1 MSDLNIPISSLPST
15 LTYDEAVEAAYR
27 EDLDWIEEKLRARLS
42 VLIECDKQLSNY
54 IYKALR
60 KRFKASG
67 GPRLRLLSGH
77 PRAADPDNPMQN
89 NMTLPQRLLQ
99 ELREAIY
106 GAQNDGVLAI
116 THLDILTTTTRSSL
130 GMEAREAAAIMYENP
145 DLVFLGFT
153 DPTFEL
159 PSVIEKVFAV
169 KYSVIGIARDKL
181 KELIIQREARK
192 FGTES
197 LNPYALYK
205 FVSGLNAVRLR
216 QIMNQLETRVD
227 YDPKAPGSVEA
238 IYRDIRKLTL
248 AGDME
253 VPQVDLEKDIGGYT
267 KVKEKIRTEILDLLS
282 IKEASRSSEEIQAIE
297 EIVPKGM
304 IFFGPPGTGKTYFAK
319 AIATALNATVSIVS
333 GPELKSKWVG
343 ESLPWDEEVLVI
355 VDGQAKRMP
364 IGELVEG
371 HHGHE
376 VKAWTVGDDGSSFI
390 APVTGFLTHDGPD
403 YIDVLVT
410 ETGREVRVTGG
421 HSLFVLRDGKIED
434 VLADEVVAGQTRI
447 GVPLRLDAPER
458 IRQINLF
465 EAFKDAD
472 DVRVAGDELS
482 ALVDKCVLVVGEERA
497 RELLGGYKL
506 TDYFGWRRRPISVSK
521 LWALTHAAGV
531 EVDPSKLL
539 LYAWHR
545 NRTMPAV
552 LALDEDLGRFLG
564 LWIADGCFNEHG
576 DVRIAAHANELPETA
591 ALCERLFGRV
601 TTSRQSPQGVGLTIN
616 NTLFKRVMQEVL
628 GMSAGSGVKR
638 VPATIFMAP
647 KQTVAAFLS
656 GYFSGD
662 GTFNGKYIEA
672 TTISR
677 GLAGDIATLLQY
689 FGIAAR
695 LKTKPERL
703 GQNSWRVRFGWSEF
717 LRVFAREIGFMQPA
731 RQEALSQY
739 LDHLKLKRDKQTM
752 RAHISRDVLWDK
764 VVECRREPYD
774 RPHVYDLSVPDTERF
789 IAGFGNILVHNS
801 EENLRRVFAQA
812 RKSAPSIIIFDEL
825 DSFASARG
833 TYTGSGVEHSM
844 VNQMLTEMDGF
855 RKEELVFVVGTTNF
869 DQSLDPA
876 LLRPGRFELSIEIP
890 YPDKDDRK
898 AIVEIYNKKFSLEM
912 DEEMIDYIVQRTGG
926 YVDAPRGVRYSGDH
940 LYAVGRGLKREQLRK
955 LKEGKKLQ
963 ISRKEID
970 IVLGKRDRSRPK
982 LGKHEERTVAIHEAG
997 HAILAYVLPHCPTV
1011 ERVTIASEE
1020 EEYLG
1025 YVMHAVS
1032 ENQHVRTRS
1041 ELSDSI
1047 CVALG
1052 GRQAEWMMLG
1062 EVSSGCWN
1070 DLQQA
1075 TGVASMMVEQLGMS
1089 EKMGLRVYRTDQS
1102 ERAQVVMKPR
1112 DIAEITAAEVDAEI
1126 GAMVEAQRERC
1137 DSLLHQYRPEFEK
1150 LIEILIDKKTI
1161 GLDEMKEIF
1170 GGREFKVKY
1179 NQDEA
1184 SETAEM
1190 AQEEAASE

>member
-343 ESLPWDEEVLVI
+343 ES
-355 VDGQAKRMP
+355 
-364 IGELVEG
+364 
-371 HHGHE
+371 
-376 VKAWTVGDDGSSFI
+376 
-390 APVTGFLTHDGPD
+390 
-403 YIDVLVT
+403 
-410 ETGREVRVTGG
+410 
-421 HSLFVLRDGKIED
+421 
-434 VLADEVVAGQTRI
+434 
-447 GVPLRLDAPER
+447 
-458 IRQINLF
+458 
-465 EAFKDAD
+465 
-472 DVRVAGDELS
+472 
-482 ALVDKCVLVVGEERA
+482 
-497 RELLGGYKL
+497 
-506 TDYFGWRRRPISVSK
+506 
-521 LWALTHAAGV
+521 
-531 EVDPSKLL
+531 
-539 LYAWHR
+539 
-545 NRTMPAV
+545 
-552 LALDEDLGRFLG
+552 
-564 LWIADGCFNEHG
+564 
-576 DVRIAAHANELPETA
+576 
-591 ALCERLFGRV
+591 
-601 TTSRQSPQGVGLTIN
+601 
-616 NTLFKRVMQEVL
+616 
-628 GMSAGSGVKR
+628 
-638 VPATIFMAP
+638 
-647 KQTVAAFLS
+647 
-656 GYFSGD
+656 
-662 GTFNGKYIEA
+662 
-672 TTISR
+672 
-677 GLAGDIATLLQY
+677 
-689 FGIAAR
+689 
-695 LKTKPERL
+695 
-703 GQNSWRVRFGWSEF
+703 
-717 LRVFAREIGFMQPA
+717 
-731 RQEALSQY
+731 
-739 LDHLKLKRDKQTM
+739 
-752 RAHISRDVLWDK
+752 
-764 VVECRREPYD
+764 
-774 RPHVYDLSVPDTERF
+774 
-789 IAGFGNILVHNS
+789 

-1137 DSLLHQYRPEFEK
+1137 DSLLRQYRPEFEK

-1184 SETAEM
+1184 SETAEV

>member
-1 MSDLNIPISSLPST
+1 MSDLNVPISSLPAT

-27 EDLDWIEEKLRARLS
+27 EDLDWIEEKLNSRLS

-60 KRFKASG
+60 KRFKSGG

-89 NMTLPQRLLQ
+89 NQTLPQRLLQ
-99 ELREAIY
+99 ELRDAIY
-106 GAQNDGVLAI
+106 GAQSDGILAI

-130 GMEAREAAAIMYENP
+130 GVEAREAAAIMYENP

-159 PSVIEKVFAV
+159 PTVIEKVFAV
-169 KYSVIGIARDKL
+169 KYSIVGIGRDKL
-181 KELIIQREARK
+181 PQLIVQREARK
-192 FGTES
+192 FGVEDF
-197 LNPYALYK
+197 NPYTLYK

-227 YDPKAPGSVEA
+227 YDPSAPSSVDA

-248 AGDME
+248 VGDME
-253 VPQVDLEKDIGGYT
+253 VPRVDLEKDIGGYA
-267 KVKEKIRTEILDLLS
+267 KVKEKIRTEILDLLM
-282 IKEASRSSEEIQAIE
+282 IKEQSKSSDEIKAIE

-343 ESLPWDEEVLVI
+343 E
-355 VDGQAKRMP
+355 
-364 IGELVEG
+364 
-371 HHGHE
+371 
-376 VKAWTVGDDGSSFI
+376 
-390 APVTGFLTHDGPD
+390 
-403 YIDVLVT
+403 
-410 ETGREVRVTGG
+410 
-421 HSLFVLRDGKIED
+421 
-434 VLADEVVAGQTRI
+434 
-447 GVPLRLDAPER
+447 
-458 IRQINLF
+458 
-465 EAFKDAD
+465 
-472 DVRVAGDELS
+472 
-482 ALVDKCVLVVGEERA
+482 
-497 RELLGGYKL
+497 
-506 TDYFGWRRRPISVSK
+506 
-521 LWALTHAAGV
+521 
-531 EVDPSKLL
+531 
-539 LYAWHR
+539 
-545 NRTMPAV
+545 
-552 LALDEDLGRFLG
+552 
-564 LWIADGCFNEHG
+564 
-576 DVRIAAHANELPETA
+576 
-591 ALCERLFGRV
+591 
-601 TTSRQSPQGVGLTIN
+601 
-616 NTLFKRVMQEVL
+616 
-628 GMSAGSGVKR
+628 
-638 VPATIFMAP
+638 
-647 KQTVAAFLS
+647 
-656 GYFSGD
+656 
-662 GTFNGKYIEA
+662 
-672 TTISR
+672 
-677 GLAGDIATLLQY
+677 
-689 FGIAAR
+689 
-695 LKTKPERL
+695 
-703 GQNSWRVRFGWSEF
+703 
-717 LRVFAREIGFMQPA
+717 
-731 RQEALSQY
+731 
-739 LDHLKLKRDKQTM
+739 
-752 RAHISRDVLWDK
+752 
-764 VVECRREPYD
+764 
-774 RPHVYDLSVPDTERF
+774 
-789 IAGFGNILVHNS
+789 S

-898 AIVEIYNKKFSLEM
+898 AIVAIYNKKFSLEM
-912 DEEMIDYIVQRTGG
+912 DDEMIDYIVQRTGG
-926 YVDAPRGVRYSGDH
+926 YVDATRGVRYSGDH
-940 LYAVGRGLKREQLRK
+940 LYAVGRGLKREQLRQ
-955 LKEGKKLQ
+955 LKGGKKLQ
-963 ISRKEID
+963 ISRKEVD

-1032 ENQHVRTRS
+1032 QNQHVRTRS
-1041 ELSDSI
+1041 ELLDSI

-1089 EKMGLRVYRTDQS
+1089 EKMGLRIYRTDQS

-1112 DIAEITAAEVDAEI
+1112 DIAETTAAEVDQEI
-1126 GAMVEAQRERC
+1126 AALVESQRERC
-1137 DSLLHQYRPEFEK
+1137 DQTLRKYRAEFER

-1161 GLDEMKEIF
+1161 GLDEMKAVF
-1170 GGREFKVKY
+1170 DGKEFKVKY
-1179 NQDEA
+1179 EGDSGSDEDKKK
-1184 SETAEM
+1184 
-1190 AQEEAASE
+1190 EEAEA